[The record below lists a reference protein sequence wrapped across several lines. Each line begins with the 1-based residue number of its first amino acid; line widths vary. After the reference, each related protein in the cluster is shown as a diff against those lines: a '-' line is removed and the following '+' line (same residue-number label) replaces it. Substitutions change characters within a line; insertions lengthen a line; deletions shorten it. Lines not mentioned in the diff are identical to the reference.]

1 MGKKHATTEVSSLSK
16 KIVYKEH
23 LDHVYMRPEVNSNR
37 FEISNRFEK
46 LFRVHGN
53 FATAVY
59 MAISLRPTLNSQTPF
74 KNYSVYMA
82 ISLRQLS
89 N

>member
-16 KIVYKEH
+16 KNCLQ